1 MAVTQALRN
10 GINVLTL
17 ARAPVN
23 SFNWELR
30 RDLLAAL
37 KTSIADNSVGAIV
50 ITGGTR
56 TFSAGADI
64 REFSAGLAGDMMK
77 SPTLPDLVNAIER
90 SPKPVVAAISG
101 SCLGGGLE
109 VALGC
114 HSRVTTADARLA
126 LPEIGRAS
134 CRERV

>member
-1 MAVTQALRN
+1 MPRNRMPQMAVTQALRN

-37 KTSIADNSVGAIV
+37 ETAIADNSVGAIV

-64 REFSAGLAGDMMK
+64 REFSAGLVGDMMK
-77 SPTLPDLVNAIER
+77 APSLPDLVNAIER
-90 SPKPVVAAISG
+90 STKPVVAAISG
-101 SCLGGGLE
+101 SCMGGG
-109 VALGC
+109 
-114 HSRVTTADARLA
+114 
-126 LPEIGRAS
+126 
-134 CRERV
+134 